1 MMNAKKIKLHDYH
14 RYGSP
19 LCDPQLFPAT
29 AAAGGLS
36 FHPGPGLVGS
46 LPQPHAGGWVHEEHT
61 TTTPRSV
68 LATQGQGGRCVG
80 SDAAAFFA
88 AEELMMGMARFDCPL
103 GGTTTL
109 PELTAFAKR
118 PQFARPTTE
127 AEQLYHR
134 RPVDQLPLRDSSAVR
149 TYYVRPQQRD
159 GATEAPPSLEL
170 LFQRRQQQQQ
180 QERVHGLFGN
190 ASTGRLLGGT
200 GGEPKAHSFPAHVAA
215 STLLP
220 AMEAPAGMQ
229 QSPMENPLSRS
240 CSIGAPATHVGSVN
254 VAAAPGQG
262 APSKTR
268 IRWTQDLHERF
279 VDCVNQLGGADKP
292 TPKGILKLMNS
303 DGLTIYHIKS
313 HLQKCRIAKY
323 MPASSTSEGKQEKR
337 AAGNDVQN
345 LDPST
350 GMKITEA
357 LRVQLDVQ
365 RRLHEQLEIQRNLQ
379 LRIEEQGKKL
389 QKMFEEQMKASRTVM
404 EPPQGTATA
413 FLGVGEREEEEED
426 AFDNVQVQLLAAVAS
441 SDAGF
446 QSKIS

>member
-1 MMNAKKIKLHDYH
+1 MMDAKKIKLHDYH

-29 AAAGGLS
+29 AAGLS

-46 LPQPHAGGWVHEEHT
+46 LPQLHGGGWVHEEHT

-103 GGTTTL
+103 GGTSTL
-109 PELTAFAKR
+109 PELSAFAKR
-118 PQFARPTTE
+118 PPFGRPTTE

-134 RPVDQLPLRDSSAVR
+134 RPVDLLPLRDNSAVR
-149 TYYVRPQQRD
+149 TYYVRPQQHD
-159 GATEAPPSLEL
+159 GATEAPRSLEL
-170 LFQRRQQQQQ
+170 PFQRRQQQ
-180 QERVHGLFGN
+180 ERAHGLYGD
-190 ASTGRLLGGT
+190 ASTGRLLGG
-200 GGEPKAHSFPAHVAA
+200 GEPKAHSFSAQVAA

-229 QSPMENPLSRS
+229 QSQMENPLSRS
-240 CSIGAPATHVGSVN
+240 CSIIGAPATHVGSGN
-254 VAAAPGQG
+254 VATAAAPGQG

-279 VDCVNQLGGADKP
+279 VDCVNQLGGADKA

-313 HLQKCRIAKY
+313 HLQKYRIAKY
-323 MPASSTSEGKQEKR
+323 MPASTSEGKQEKR

-345 LDPST
+345 PDPST

-379 LRIEEQGKKL
+379 LKIEEQGKKL

-404 EPPQGTATA
+404 EPQQGAAAAA
-413 FLGVGEREEEEED
+413 FIGVGERNEQEVEDD
-426 AFDNVQVQLLAAVAS
+426 AFDDVQEQLLAAVAS

>member
-1 MMNAKKIKLHDYH
+1 MMDAKKIKLHDYH
-14 RYGSP
+14 LYGSQ
-19 LCDPQLFPAT
+19 QLFP
-29 AAAGGLS
+29 AAGGLS
-36 FHPGPGLVGS
+36 FHPAAGLMSS
-46 LPQPHAGGWVHEEHT
+46 LPQPPHAAWLHEDHH

-68 LATQGQGGRCVG
+68 LATHGSLQGSRCVG

-88 AEELMMGMARFDCPL
+88 AEELMMGMPRFDDCPL
-103 GGTTTL
+103 GGT
-109 PELTAFAKR
+109 EMTAFAKR
-118 PQFARPTTE
+118 PTTE
-127 AEQLYHR
+127 DEQLHYR
-134 RPVDQLPLRDSSAVR
+134 RPGPVDPLPLRDSAAVR

-170 LFQRRQQQQQ
+170 PFQQGRRQQQQ
-180 QERVHGLFGN
+180 LFGN
-190 ASTGRLLGGT
+190 ASTGRLLGG
-200 GGEPKAHSFPAHVAA
+200 EPKAHSFTAHLLQVAT

-229 QSPMENPLSRS
+229 QSPTENPLSRS
-240 CSIGAPATHVGSVN
+240 CSTIGAPATHVGSGN
-254 VAAAPGQG
+254 VAAAAAPGHG

-279 VDCVNQLGGADKP
+279 VDSVNQLGGADKA

-313 HLQKCRIAKY
+313 HLQKYRIAKY

-337 AAGNDVQN
+337 AVGNDVQN

-379 LRIEEQGKKL
+379 LRIEVQGKKL

-404 EPPQGTATA
+404 EPRQ
-413 FLGVGEREEEEED
+413 EEED
-426 AFDNVQVQLLAAVAS
+426 DDDDAFNDVHVQLLAAAAR

-446 QSKIS
+446 QLNIS